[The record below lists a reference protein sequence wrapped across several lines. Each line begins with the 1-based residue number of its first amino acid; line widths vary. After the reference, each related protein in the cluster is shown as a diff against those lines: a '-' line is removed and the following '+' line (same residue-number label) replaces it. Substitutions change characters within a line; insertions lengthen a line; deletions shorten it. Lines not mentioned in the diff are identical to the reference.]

1 MRNNDVQ
8 HYDTYEGYETNGGSM
23 GRVFTGLLIG
33 GLIGAAV
40 GLLMA
45 PATGEELRRTIREE
59 FEGAQERARSMID
72 EAGAKGREMQDR
84 GREVVEGIR
93 GDVENI
99 RDNIKETAQ
108 KRKRSLSKMFG
119 G

>member
-8 HYDTYEGYETNGGSM
+8 HYDTYSYETNGGSM

-40 GLLMA
+40 GFLMA
-45 PATGEELRRTIREE
+45 PVAGEELRRTIREE
-59 FEGAQERARSMID
+59 FEEAQERARSLVG
-72 EAGAKGREMQDR
+72 EAEAKGREMQDK

-93 GDVENI
+93 EDVDNI
-99 RDNIKETAQ
+99 RANVKDTAQ
-108 KRKRSLSKMFG
+108 KRKRSISKIFG

>member
-1 MRNNDVQ
+1 
-8 HYDTYEGYETNGGSM
+8 M

-40 GLLMA
+40 GFLMA
-45 PATGEELRRTIREE
+45 PVTGKELRRTIREE
-59 FEGAQERARSMID
+59 FEGAQDRARSMME
-72 EAGAKGREMQDR
+72 EAGVKGREMQER

-93 GDVENI
+93 EDVENV
-99 RDNIKETAQ
+99 RTNLKDTAQ
-108 KRKRSLSKMFG
+108 KRKSSLSKIFG

>member
-1 MRNNDVQ
+1 MRRNNVQ
-8 HYDTYEGYETNGGSM
+8 YYETEGGSM
-23 GRVFTGLLIG
+23 GRVFTGLLVG

-40 GLLMA
+40 GFLMA
-45 PATGEELRRTIREE
+45 PMSGDELRRTIREE
-59 FEGAQERARSMID
+59 FDDAQERAKSVMD
-72 EAGAKGREMQDR
+72 DAQEKGRHMQDR

-99 RDNIKETAQ
+99 RDNIKDTAQ
-108 KRKRSLSKMFG
+108 KRRKSISKILG

>member
-8 HYDTYEGYETNGGSM
+8 HYDTYRYETNGGSM

-40 GLLMA
+40 GFLMA
-45 PATGEELRRTIREE
+45 PVTGQELRRTIREE
-59 FEGAQERARSMID
+59 FEGAQERAKSLMG
-72 EAGAKGREMQDR
+72 EAEAKGRAMQDR
-84 GREVVEGIR
+84 GREVVESIR
-93 GDVENI
+93 EDVGSV
-99 RDNIKETAQ
+99 RDNIKDTAQ
-108 KRKRSLSKMFG
+108 KRKKSLSKMFG

>member
-1 MRNNDVQ
+1 MRRNDVQ
-8 HYDTYEGYETNGGSM
+8 YYESDAGSA

-40 GLLMA
+40 GFFMA
-45 PATGEELRRTIREE
+45 PMSGEELRRTLREE
-59 FEGAQERARSMID
+59 FDEAQERAMSMMED
-72 EAGAKGREMQDR
+72 AQAKGRQIQDK

-93 GDVENI
+93 EDVEGL
-99 RDNIKETAQ
+99 RDNIKDTAQ
-108 KRKRSLSKMFG
+108 KRRKSISKILG

>member
-1 MRNNDVQ
+1 
-8 HYDTYEGYETNGGSM
+8 M

-40 GLLMA
+40 GFLMA
-45 PATGEELRRTIREE
+45 PVSGQELRRTIREE
-59 FEGAQERARSMID
+59 FEEAQERARSLVG
-72 EAGAKGREMQDR
+72 EAEAKGRAMQDR

-93 GDVENI
+93 EDVDNI
-99 RDNIKETAQ
+99 RDNIKDTAQ
-108 KRKRSLSKMFG
+108 KRKKSLSKMFG